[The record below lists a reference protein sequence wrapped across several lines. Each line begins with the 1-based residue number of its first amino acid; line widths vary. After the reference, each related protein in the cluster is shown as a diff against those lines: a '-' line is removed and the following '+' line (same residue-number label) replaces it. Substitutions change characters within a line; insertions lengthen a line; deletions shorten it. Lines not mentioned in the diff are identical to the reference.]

1 MENYC
6 GFQNSASLNCFFRS
20 SSDHWSSISE
30 LHHKLKKMFKHN
42 LEGDIEKD
50 LQEKTGVMFAVTILF
65 LQTVWEYCHVVN
77 RLDSVCKWLVSY
89 SLLFTIIHY
98 YSHFFPT
105 VTAKLTSTTSS

>member
-1 MENYC
+1 
-6 GFQNSASLNCFFRS
+6 
-20 SSDHWSSISE
+20 
-30 LHHKLKKMFKHN
+30 MFKHN

-89 SLLFTIIHY
+89 SLLFTIILY
-98 YSHFFPT
+98 YSHFFST
-105 VTAKLTSTTSS
+105 VTAKLTSTTCS